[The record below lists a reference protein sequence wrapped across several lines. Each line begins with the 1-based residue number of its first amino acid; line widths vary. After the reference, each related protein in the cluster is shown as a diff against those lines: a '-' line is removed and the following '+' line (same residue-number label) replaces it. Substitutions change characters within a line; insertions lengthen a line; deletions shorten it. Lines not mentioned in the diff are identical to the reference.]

1 MQASSTQHAP
11 ETCDTGEESS
21 ALLYRPALLVLY
33 VGLIATY
40 LVLRFVVAGAWPT
53 RQDLRLEVL
62 WAAIATLVLVFS
74 SITIFMAGGAAQA
87 DRQPSVRRWLLLTL
101 VLGIVF
107 GVVQLREYQL
117 RWQHNLIPKPLSN
130 SLHDRA
136 DLYYLSAV
144 QQRLIQLATDINSD
158 KVRQNQL
165 LQQLQNAPDDAA
177 EDRTGMD
184 AELRRLQAE
193 ETLRTERLAI
203 VNRLLASEARW
214 TSTVVATT
222 DELARQRLAIAAL
235 AYDVLP
241 HQVFRESHE
250 QFRQLEAQQ
259 LDALQSSH
267 QADLI
272 AAETSAKA
280 NSEPL
285 KGLLNAVAEVKAEQQ
300 ELATQ
305 LKSHLRQR
313 AIEEEQAEAQ
323 PNEVHADEAQPD
335 EDPKR
340 SLLERQL
347 ADVQQRLEECNAKLT
362 AAAKLVTDAEDNA
375 SRLAEELRNIAARQA
390 TIAELDPAGVGL
402 NSIYP
407 WLRLPVCIPGGTVW
421 AWTYFVLTIV
431 HAIHLAY
438 ALIAVLLVTVF
449 SRGASLANIAPTV
462 RNWHTM
468 VTFWVL
474 LFVLIYLI

>member
-11 ETCDTGEESS
+11 ETRDTGEESS

-53 RQDLRLEVL
+53 RQDLGLEVL

-74 SITIFMAGGAAQA
+74 SITISMAGGAAQA

-101 VLGIVF
+101 VLGIAF

-177 EDRTGMD
+177 GDRAGMD

-193 ETLRTERLAI
+193 ESSRTEHLAI
-203 VNRLLASEARW
+203 VNRLLASEVRW

-222 DELARQRLAIAAL
+222 DELARQRLAMAAL
-235 AYDVLP
+235 AYDILP
-241 HQVFRESHE
+241 LQKFRESHE

-259 LDALQSSH
+259 LDALQTTN
-267 QADLI
+267 QAGRI
-272 AAETSAKA
+272 AAEASAKA

-285 KGLLNAVAEVKAEQQ
+285 KGLLSAVAEVKSEQQ
-300 ELATQ
+300 DLAMQ

-313 AIEEEQAEAQ
+313 AIEEDQDEAQ
-323 PNEVHADEAQPD
+323 PNEAQPNEAQAD
-335 EDPKR
+335 EDPQR
-340 SLLERQL
+340 ISLERQL

-375 SRLAEELRNIAARQA
+375 SRLGEELRNIAARQA
-390 TIAELDPAGVGL
+390 TIAELDSGVGL
-402 NSIYP
+402 NSMYP

-421 AWTYFVLTIV
+421 AWTYCVLTIV

-438 ALIAVLLVTVF
+438 ALIAVLLVTGF
-449 SRGASLANIAPTV
+449 SRGASLANTAPFV

-468 VTFWVL
+468 VTVWVL